1 MIQPRDRGFP
11 LCKTY
16 RFFKK
21 FTTAVMYRINKA
33 VYHKF
38 KITITKINT
47 YHLKKKNYL
56 ETLVHN

>member
-16 RFFKK
+16 SFFKK

-38 KITITKINT
+38 KITITKSKNISF
-47 YHLKKKNYL
+47 KKEKLSRNFGA
-56 ETLVHN
+56 

>member
-16 RFFKK
+16 SFFKK

-38 KITITKINT
+38 KITITKIKNKSF
-47 YHLKKKNYL
+47 KKEKLSRNFGA
-56 ETLVHN
+56 